1 MSDRLY
7 VTAKF
12 TAKADSVKDMIE
24 LLTALAAE
32 TREESGCLD
41 YGYYQSSDD
50 PTVFSSFETWDGAES
65 EAAHWETE
73 HLKDALS
80 RLPELM
86 DSEAEITKFT
96 KVA

>member
-7 VTAKF
+7 VTARF
-12 TAKADSVKDMIE
+12 TAKADRVEDMIE
-24 LLTALAAE
+24 LLTALATK
-32 TREESGCLD
+32 TRDESGCVD
-41 YGYYQSSDD
+41 YGYYQSSDA
-50 PTVFSSFETWDGAES
+50 PSEFTSIETWDGAES

-73 HLKDALS
+73 HLKEALS

-86 DSEAEITKFT
+86 DGEVEITKYS